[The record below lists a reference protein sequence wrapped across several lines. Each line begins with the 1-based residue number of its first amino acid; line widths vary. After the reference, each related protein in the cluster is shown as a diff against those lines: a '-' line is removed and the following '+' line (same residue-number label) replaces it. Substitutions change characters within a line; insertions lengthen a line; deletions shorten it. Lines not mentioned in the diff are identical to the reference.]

1 MIRVPLQS
9 GATAD
14 FMSTTG
20 HFFRM
25 ESDFKPVD
33 PFTSWMAALLNS
45 AVFHFSYAFN
55 IPNGW
60 RLAVNFYVLLMF
72 VTYLIKFTI
81 NC

>member
-1 MIRVPLQS
+1 MIRIPLQS

-20 HFFRM
+20 HFFHL

-45 AVFHFSYAFN
+45 AVYHPSYAFN
-55 IPNGW
+55 IPNE
-60 RLAVNFYVLLMF
+60 RVEASCQLLCAID
-72 VTYLIKFTI
+72 VCNLPNKVY
-81 NC
+81 N

>member
-45 AVFHFSYAFN
+45 ISVMHLTFQTGGGEASCQLLCAIDVCN
-55 IPNGW
+55 LPNK
-60 RLAVNFYVLLMF
+60 VYN
-72 VTYLIKFTI
+72 
-81 NC
+81 